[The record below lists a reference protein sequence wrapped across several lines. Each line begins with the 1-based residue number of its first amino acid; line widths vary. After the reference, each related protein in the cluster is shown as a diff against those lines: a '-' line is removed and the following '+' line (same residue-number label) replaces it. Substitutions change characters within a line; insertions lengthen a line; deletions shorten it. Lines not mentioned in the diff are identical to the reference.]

1 MLSIVAFSTFGAQK
15 QGNRTNPNKVLWSQN
30 TFDHGLGDGVAA
42 RPGAVGECSLPSLLA
57 TFSIFRP
64 PILLDQESTPVLLR

>member
-30 TFDHGLGDGVAA
+30 TFGHWSGDGVAA

-57 TFSIFRP
+57 TFSGIG
-64 PILLDQESTPVLLR
+64 LTNS